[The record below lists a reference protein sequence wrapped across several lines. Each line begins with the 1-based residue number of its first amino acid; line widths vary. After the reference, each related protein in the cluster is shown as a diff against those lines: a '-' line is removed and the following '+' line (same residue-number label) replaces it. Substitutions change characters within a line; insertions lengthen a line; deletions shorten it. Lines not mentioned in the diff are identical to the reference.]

1 MAWICDKNG
10 NRKCEIKKLSYNG
23 TFMEVSSITV
33 TVESPT
39 PIDFAIGDYI
49 DWDYDGL
56 RYSLDTAAGVEKQAR
71 RNTIG
76 QAFVYENLVFLSPL
90 QAANNVDFLDVVIG
104 NTVDFMTNTE
114 FSFYGTAW
122 DYAKRLEANLCRLY
136 GEGAWKVRIWT
147 NGVCYDTAPAVSI
160 DTGAWENKLVEVSK
174 IKCLGGFQQIY
185 DLWGC
190 AYVFS
195 VENGVNYVDF
205 YDDFEQYAKAWKQG
219 GVDKIF
225 AYGKSNGLYKIRHT
239 PDADHLLV
247 TRLRAYGSAENLPAN
262 YYLNSPL
269 YHVDGN
275 ESSELAIA
283 NLMLPASEWTKDGV
297 KAPVNAYLEQNTD
310 IYGVRE
316 ASVAW
321 DGSDEEL
328 GEIKPS
334 IYGLTIQD
342 LLDLMSPGDSYRP
355 IVAKWP
361 DTSQRIDKII
371 TGAAP
376 ADNGAVAESGYDF
389 TVVEAQGVFSANEL
403 SAARVYNIVDFGD
416 LTMATIPSVDHLA
429 DYRVVPTSENVKVA
443 SFDVPASVIGLITDV
458 NAYITPYVN
467 GVKVDDATIPCMVSS
482 EVISR
487 EVSGVEYTKRYYIHL
502 LDTNS
507 AAVVF
512 STMRTGAVTFKIQ
525 ANITYSGQANQVTVL
540 RNEYAVNFNL
550 LRGNKAIDKFFSVI
564 IPQIGF
570 DLSAAM
576 TGSAK
581 LCMRSGYNQPREFPI
596 VASSVRYDSA
606 TDTWY
611 LRCKRVVD
619 QSTKTYFPNSD
630 AIIATGDEYY
640 FSGIAMPALYVEIAA
655 RKLLAAAR
663 AWLELHSKPRML
675 SSVDV
680 DNKIMAAEG
689 IVLRE
694 GMSLPIDD
702 DDLSISPETQESRII
717 DNIRIEEGDNSI
729 RTFSVTLRD
738 KKERSSIDS
747 AIRGAT
753 SGLATSASVSEAV
766 SAAESKDHGALTGRD
781 MPNQHPISAITGLE
795 DALASISFFEED
807 GSGNVKLK
815 DEYGGL
821 WAKGFGSF
829 GGIGSGGPGGGGS
842 LLDMWVSLKNND
854 DDYADWLIN
863 AHHLPLGN
871 GLSIDPET
879 GLINVSGGAAGGV
892 TSVAGVLPVNGDV
905 QKGTLQEAL
914 GIDLLGAIAQ
924 SLQAQ
929 IDSVSTKNGFDE
941 LAATSLFAETA
952 AIQNLYAEILH
963 TESLSAKNI
972 DLNGLSLTNTN
983 GVLSMNGNALLSA
996 LANEGNN
1003 IAITVGGKK
1012 LTLEVGYAKKAL
1024 GDKNGND
1031 IYATYVS
1038 GVAIGTDTRKD
1049 NVLVSKAG
1057 ATAALTIP
1065 YATVSPNT
1073 RFTYTIGSTT
1083 YANAEFPVDWF
1094 VPEEYESGKY
1104 RLRLNPKYEGLY
1116 SDGWVAAGGVGSHS
1130 GGGGGGVVE
1139 QLYRFSDLGGSFDDA
1154 ANDAFNA
1161 YTVNALYLRIVAL
1174 ESRPAGGVTSVAGMV
1189 GDVTTAS
1196 LASALGITNLNNNLT
1211 TISDCLQS
1219 LQSQIDAVATRDMY
1233 DELTATAFYAEAV
1246 SAQDIHASSFYL
1258 NGADINSVFAS
1269 KLTFAANALRLVSK
1283 NDTVL
1288 TVLTGANLVTVLD
1301 SNAVNNVKTEVD
1313 NANTLYLVGVTSA
1326 ATTALKRNTLVTVTG
1341 GAMALASVAATG
1353 QISAGSFKLAS
1364 GEPTLSWDSDNNAW
1378 HLSGNFYADG
1388 WIAAGGV
1395 GSSGSGGTTD
1405 LLSVWASLTGNDDDF
1420 ADWSIHPGHL
1430 PSIAIIGN
1438 GITGTGAYA
1447 YDATT
1452 RLGTATLNLSL
1463 SPSGVTAGTYSSVT
1477 VDAYGR
1483 VVNGTNE
1490 DISVYLQSLQSQI
1503 DSVAAQN
1510 NYDELTA
1517 TSLFADMLAAST
1529 AYFETME
1536 SESIG
1541 VKNIML
1547 GGTTLANS
1555 GGILQWNSSPLF
1567 SSLTTSGTTITA
1579 VIGGQSRT
1587 HTISAS
1593 DIVNTLGA
1601 TPVNRATADANGN
1614 NIASTYK
1621 TIASLKSKGT
1631 ATLPVYFDAGGNAQ
1645 TITSYEGNAATASRL
1660 QGTGT
1665 YTAWGQTYWENG
1677 VPKSIDGDITP
1688 GTAGAYNLGSLSKY
1702 WNRAYI
1708 YRNTV
1713 GRIDGIEDDVPI
1725 DLGTSLSPINGVS
1738 LGSSSHR
1745 FVNIYGQNEDLS
1757 GSLSVSGLST
1767 LSGGLLVSTTP
1778 KVYFGDT
1785 DKYLELVNIGT
1796 NESPIWALHSNVGF
1810 YSDNFVTAGGVQG
1823 GGEAP
1828 TDLLTV
1834 WSSLIGNDDDY
1845 AGWNINP
1852 GHLPAI
1858 VISGNGITGTGSY
1871 YYNDTN
1877 RAATA
1882 TLSLALVATGVAA
1895 GTYRSVTVDAY
1906 GRAVSGTNPTTIAG
1920 YGITDAYTKTEV
1932 DALIAGINLSAITE
1946 TLQSLQSQ
1954 IDSVASRNNFDELT
1968 AATLYADIAAISSLY
1983 AGSIIID
1990 GDDLTSRLGTF
2001 VTKTTTVNGH
2011 ALSGNVT
2018 VTKADVGL
2026 GNVENTALSTW
2037 PGTNYITNL
2046 GTITTG
2052 VWHGTPIANDY
2063 LANKTIGVGGAVITL
2078 GGSATLTQIGIPAW
2092 AQKASIDFA
2101 DMPAMY
2107 IGNARV
2113 QSSAQTAQNI
2123 GGIGTITASGL
2134 ATITGG
2140 ISLGGTFNSD
2150 TSKLVWDETNNAW
2163 HLIGNFYADGF
2174 IAAGGVGSDGGGDV
2188 DLPRVW
2194 ESLTNNTDFPNTEIN
2209 PAHIP
2214 DMAYTYGY
2222 LKGNQQITLTGV
2234 VTGSG
2239 TTSIATSIADGAL
2252 SIAKVSGLQA
2262 ALDSKTG
2269 NTGTVTS
2276 VGLSVPTGL
2285 SVSGSPITTSGTLA
2299 ISLASGY
2306 SIPTT
2311 AQQSAWNGKQDAIS
2325 DLSTI
2330 RSNAAN
2336 GATAYSWGN
2345 HANAGYL
2352 TSADSTTISRAL
2364 QSLQSQIDSVAARDM
2379 FDELSVTVLY
2389 TDTLSVGSD
2398 FGIGGNVTIGG
2409 ALGVT
2414 GETNIYSTLRVSGA
2428 TTLSSTLEVTG
2439 ATTVWGRL
2447 GVGGSASSPLM
2458 FYVNGSAGIQNA
2470 LTVTGA
2476 TTLSGATAVNNTLT
2490 VGTSTT
2496 NRATTLN
2503 GTLYVSDNTTVMGRL
2518 GVGAAASSPLMFY
2531 VSGKSGLDGD
2541 TSIGGSLTVGTA
2553 SANKNTTLNG
2563 MLSVSGA
2570 TTITN
2575 ALTVGTTANN
2585 YATTLYGSLTVG
2597 TSSTNR
2603 PTLLYG
2609 DLTVGQSSATRAT
2622 KLYGTLSVSSDTTVS
2637 GRLGVGGAA
2646 SSPLMLYVNGKAGI
2660 QDDTTIGGS
2669 LTIGSP
2675 SANKNAL
2682 VYGYLYI
2689 GSATS
2694 YIRYDGTGLYSN
2706 VGFASASYITAGGV
2720 ASSSDIRLKDEIED
2734 VCSDRALA
2742 VLMQLK
2748 PKEWVWN
2755 EKNDYFSGKRGAG
2768 LVAQDVE
2775 DVLPFA
2781 VMETGEYKSLNYSVL
2796 HAYEIAGLQNH
2807 EERIAE
2813 LEKENKELKE
2823 KLEAYAAR

>member
-90 QAANNVDFLDVVIG
+90 QAANNADFLDVVIG

-136 GEGAWKVRIWT
+136 GEGSWKVRIWT
-147 NGVCYDTAPAVSI
+147 GGVCYDTAPATL
-160 DTGAWENKLVEVSK
+160 DTGAWENKLVDVSK

-195 VENGVNYVDF
+195 VVEGVNYVDF

-225 AYGKSNGLYKIRHT
+225 AYGKGNGLYKIRHT

-283 NLMLPASEWTKDGV
+283 NLMLPASEWTKEGV
-297 KAPVNAYLEQNTD
+297 KAPINAYLEQNTGL
-310 IYGVRE
+310 YGVRE

-389 TVVEAQGVFSANEL
+389 TVVEARGVFSANEL

-502 LDTNS
+502 LDANS

-640 FSGIAMPALYVEIAA
+640 FSGITMPALYVEIAA

-680 DNKIMAAEG
+680 DNKIMAVEG

-729 RTFSVTLRD
+729 RTFTVTLRD

-753 SGLATSASVSEAV
+753 SRLATTASVSEAV

-807 GSGNVKLK
+807 GNGNVKLK

-829 GGIGSGGPGGGGS
+829 GGIGRGGPGGGGS

-854 DDYADWLIN
+854 DDYANWLIN

-879 GLINVSGGAAGGV
+879 GLINVSSGAAGGV

-972 DLNGLSLTNTN
+972 DLNGLSLANTN

-1038 GVAIGTDTRKD
+1038 GVAIGTDTQKD

-1057 ATAALTIP
+1057 ATTALTIP
-1065 YATVSPNT
+1065 FATVSPNT
-1073 RFTYTIGSTT
+1073 RFTYTVGGTT
-1083 YANAEFPVDWF
+1083 HSNAEFPVDWF
-1094 VPEEYESGKY
+1094 IPEEYESGKY

-1116 SDGWVAAGGVGSHS
+1116 SDGWIAAGGVGSHS
-1130 GGGGGGVVE
+1130 GGGGGIID
-1139 QLYRFSDLGGSFDDA
+1139 QLYRFSDLGGSFDNT

-1161 YTVNALYLRIVAL
+1161 YTVNAIYLRVVAL

-1196 LASALGITNLNNNLT
+1196 LASALGISNLNNNLT

-1219 LQSQIDAVATRDMY
+1219 LQSQIDAVATRDMF
-1233 DELTATAFYAEAV
+1233 DELTATAFYADAV

-1258 NGADINSVFAS
+1258 DGADINGVFAS
-1269 KLTFAANALRLVSK
+1269 KLTFAANALNLVAK
-1283 NDTVL
+1283 NNNILTTV
-1288 TVLTGANLVTVLD
+1288 TGANLVTVLD

-1326 ATTALKRNTLVTVTG
+1326 ATTALKRDTLVTVAG
-1341 GAMALASVAATG
+1341 GAMALASVVATG

-1388 WIAAGGV
+1388 WVAAGGV
-1395 GSSGSGGTTD
+1395 GSSGSGETTD

-1420 ADWSIHPGHL
+1420 ADWGINPGHL
-1430 PSIAIIGN
+1430 PTIAIIGN

-1447 YDATT
+1447 YDTTT

-1490 DISVYLQSLQSQI
+1490 DISVYLQSLQSQL
-1503 DSVAAQN
+1503 DSVASRN

-1517 TSLFADMLAAST
+1517 TSLFSDILAAST

-1536 SESIG
+1536 SESIS
-1541 VKNIML
+1541 VKNVML

-1555 GGILQWNSSPLF
+1555 GGIIQWNSSPLF

-1593 DIVNTLGA
+1593 DIVNTLGT

-1631 ATLPVYFDAGGNAQ
+1631 ATLPVYFDADGNAQ
-1645 TITSYEGNAATASRL
+1645 TITSYEGNAASATRL

-1665 YTAWGQTYWENG
+1665 YTAWGQTYWQNG
-1677 VPKSIDGDITP
+1677 VPKSVSGNILLGTDSIIGPYNMPIIKTSSTQISSTAVYFDITI
-1688 GTAGAYNLGSLSKY
+1688 GSDSYAYTVFNTESVCAKNLKVGNVMTALPPVTTHALE
-1702 WNRAYI
+1702 
-1708 YRNTV
+1708 V
-1713 GRIDGIEDDVPI
+1713 G
-1725 DLGTSLSPINGVS
+1725 
-1738 LGSSSHR
+1738 GSSS
-1745 FVNIYGQNEDLS
+1745 FNGSISIS
-1757 GSLSVSGLST
+1757 GETTILGPLSVSGLST

-1810 YSDNFVTAGGVQG
+1810 YSDNFITAGGVQG

-1852 GHLPAI
+1852 GHLPSI
-1858 VISGNGITGTGSY
+1858 VVGGNGITGMGRYS
-1871 YYNDTN
+1871 YNDTT
-1877 RAATA
+1877 RTATA
-1882 TLSLALVATGVAA
+1882 TLSLSLSPSGVSA
-1895 GTYRSVTVDAY
+1895 GTYRSVTVDTY
-1906 GRAVSGTNPTTIAG
+1906 GRVTAGTNPTTIAG

-1932 DALIAGINLSAITE
+1932 DAKISGIDLSVISEAII
-1946 TLQSLQSQ
+1946 SLQSQ
-1954 IDSVASRNNFDELT
+1954 IDSVASRDAFDELEATVLHSDIVT
-1968 AATLYADIAAISSLY
+1968 ASNAFIEDITGSLNGNSTTASYLVGTSYGVGNGLNPVYFSGGRPVASASTAGSTSVPVFMNGGTLTAITPSLMFSALSSSAATNLSVTIAGQNRTATLYATYDSS
-1983 AGSIIID
+1983 S
-1990 GDDLTSRLGTF
+1990 
-2001 VTKTTTVNGH
+2001 
-2011 ALSGNVT
+2011 
-2018 VTKADVGL
+2018 
-2026 GNVENTALSTW
+2026 EN
-2037 PGTNYITNL
+2037 
-2046 GTITTG
+2046 
-2052 VWHGTPIANDY
+2052 
-2063 LANKTIGVGGAVITL
+2063 
-2078 GGSATLTQIGIPAW
+2078 
-2092 AQKASIDFA
+2092 
-2101 DMPAMY
+2101 
-2107 IGNARV
+2107 
-2113 QSSAQTAQNI
+2113 
-2123 GGIGTITASGL
+2123 
-2134 ATITGG
+2134 
-2140 ISLGGTFNSD
+2140 
-2150 TSKLVWDETNNAW
+2150 
-2163 HLIGNFYADGF
+2163 
-2174 IAAGGVGSDGGGDV
+2174 
-2188 DLPRVW
+2188 
-2194 ESLTNNTDFPNTEIN
+2194 
-2209 PAHIP
+2209 
-2214 DMAYTYGY
+2214 
-2222 LKGNQQITLTGV
+2222 
-2234 VTGSG
+2234 
-2239 TTSIATSIADGAL
+2239 
-2252 SIAKVSGLQA
+2252 
-2262 ALDSKTG
+2262 
-2269 NTGTVTS
+2269 
-2276 VGLSVPTGL
+2276 
-2285 SVSGSPITTSGTLA
+2285 
-2299 ISLASGY
+2299 
-2306 SIPTT
+2306 
-2311 AQQSAWNGKQDAIS
+2311 IS
-2325 DLSTI
+2325 DKFGIVSDCL
-2330 RSNAAN
+2330 R
-2336 GATAYSWGN
+2336 
-2345 HANAGYL
+2345 
-2352 TSADSTTISRAL
+2352 
-2364 QSLQSQIDSVAARDM
+2364 SLQSQVDSVSSRDS
-2379 FDELSVTVLY
+2379 FDELNATVLY
-2389 TDTLSVGSD
+2389 ADVLSVGSD

-2409 ALGVT
+2409 TLGVT
-2414 GETNIYSTLRVSGA
+2414 GATNLYSTLRVSGA

-2439 ATTVWGRL
+2439 NTTISGRL

-2503 GTLYVSDNTTVMGRL
+2503 GTLYVSDNTTVMGRF

-2531 VSGKSGLDGD
+2531 VNGKSGLDGD

-2660 QDDTTIGGS
+2660 QDDTAIGGS

-2675 SANKNAL
+2675 AANKNAL

-2720 ASSSDIRLKDEIED
+2720 ASSSDRRLKDEIED

-2807 EERIAE
+2807 EDRIAA